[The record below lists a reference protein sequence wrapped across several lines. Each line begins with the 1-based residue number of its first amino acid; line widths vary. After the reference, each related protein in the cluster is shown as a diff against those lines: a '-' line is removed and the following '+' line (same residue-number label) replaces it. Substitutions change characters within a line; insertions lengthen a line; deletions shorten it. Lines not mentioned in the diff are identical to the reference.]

1 MHIPLHREGNVVEVV
16 LEYDP
21 RQVYAP
27 TAYSSVLLARNMQVE
42 SADTVLDIGTGSGV
56 YAIAAALLGA
66 RHVVAVDISATALE
80 TARHN
85 AELNGVAERI
95 DFRHGS
101 MFTPIGADERFSLIV
116 SNPPCLPDPGDFD
129 TVIPGTIMLS
139 GRDGTRHATI
149 LLEESPRYLLPGG
162 AVLFVYPSTSN
173 PRKIFGL
180 LDQLYTYQILVEIEI
195 PFYLHFLELWGYL
208 SELRE
213 QGLSEFH
220 EKSNVPYRT
229 YWLIHARPRKNHGDT
244 EVTEVSA
251 QEG

>member
-1 MHIPLHREGNVVEVV
+1 MSEQKLAPKAEWHRMVIPLRKEGKTIEAI

-27 TAYSSVLLARNMQVE
+27 TAYSSVLLARNMQIEPGDV
-42 SADTVLDIGTGSGV
+42 VLDIGTGSGV

-85 AELNGVAERI
+85 AVLNGVAGQI
-95 DFRHGS
+95 DFRQGS
-101 MFTPIGADERFSLIV
+101 MFTPIRDDERFSLIV

-139 GRDGTRHATI
+139 GKDGTRHATM

-180 LDQLYTYQILVEIEI
+180 LDQHYTYQILVEIEI

-208 SELRE
+208 STLRE
-213 QGLSEFH
+213 KGLSEFH
-220 EKSNVPYRT
+220 EKSGVPYRT
-229 YWLIHARPRKNHGDT
+229 YWLIHARPK
-244 EVTEVSA
+244 
-251 QEG
+251 